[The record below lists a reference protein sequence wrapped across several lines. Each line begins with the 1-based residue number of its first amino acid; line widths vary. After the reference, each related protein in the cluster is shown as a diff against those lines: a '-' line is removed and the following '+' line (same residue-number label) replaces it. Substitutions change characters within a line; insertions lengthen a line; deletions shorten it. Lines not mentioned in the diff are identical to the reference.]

1 MFTGL
6 VEEIGI
12 VEALNRATGAVSLRI
27 RAATVLEGTRSG
39 DSIAVSGVC
48 LTVTRL
54 DARGFD
60 VDMVPETAART
71 NLLDLRPGARVN
83 LERSLKLGDRLGG
96 HFVLG
101 HADAVVDVV
110 GTAGPGPGETLL
122 RTRCP
127 RDLTSMI
134 AEKGSVTLDGVSLT
148 VAAVDGDTFAVAL
161 IPYTLETTTLG
172 GARIGARL
180 NLEVDVLARY
190 VARQA
195 ATRKNP
201 EAGLTENWMRSQGY
215 A

>member
-12 VEALNRATGAVSLRI
+12 VETLNRPSGAVSMRI
-27 RAATVLEGTRSG
+27 RAAKVLEGTRAG

-54 DARGFD
+54 DARGFE
-60 VDMVPETAART
+60 VNMVAETAART
-71 NLLDLRPGARVN
+71 NLLDLQPGARVN

-101 HADAVVDVV
+101 HTDAVADVV
-110 GTAGPGPGETLL
+110 GIVGPRPGETLL
-122 RTRCP
+122 RVRGT
-127 RDLTSMI
+127 RDLSSMI
-134 AEKGSVTLDGVSLT
+134 AEKGSVALDGVSLT

-172 GARIGARL
+172 GVRIGARL

-195 ATRKNP
+195 ASPKNP
-201 EAGLTENWMRSQGY
+201 EGGLTENWMRNQGY